1 MLGKSLIPLLLILGL
16 STSAAL
22 AAGSTSTSRKPAAA
36 DPYDKAV
43 QAIKKKKFD
52 SAIVLLRKAVKSKPS
67 DADAWNQLGFSYR
80 KTDRLDE
87 AFAAYGK
94 ALAIDPGHRG
104 ANEYLGELY
113 LRTKQPEKARE
124 RLAKLDSACFFGCEE
139 FDDLKKKIE
148 TYEARM
154 GQ

>member
-1 MLGKSLIPLLLILGL
+1 MLGKSLIPLLLILAV

-22 AAGSTSTSRKPAAA
+22 AAGTSSTSTKPAAA
-36 DPYDKAV
+36 PYAKAV

-52 SAIVLLRKAVKSKPS
+52 RAIVLLRKVVRSKPS

-87 AFAAYGK
+87 AFTAYGK

-113 LRTKQPEKARE
+113 LRTKQPKKARE
-124 RLAKLDSACFFGCEE
+124 RLAKLKSACFFGCEE
-139 FDDLKKKIE
+139 FDDLKKQIE
-148 TYEARM
+148 SYEARM

>member
-1 MLGKSLIPLLLILGL
+1 MNVKSFIAI
-16 STSAAL
+16 TAAL
-22 AAGSTSTSRKPAAA
+22 IIASQAVLAFGGGDPSAKPAAS
-36 DPYDKAV
+36 DFYGQAV
-43 QAIKKKKFD
+43 QAIKKKEFD
-52 SAIVLLRKAVKSKPS
+52 RAIVLLRKAVESRPS
-67 DADAWNQLGFSYR
+67 NADAWNQLGFSYR

-87 AFAAYGK
+87 AFTAYGK

-113 LRTKQPEKARE
+113 LKTKRPKKARE
-124 RLAKLDSACFFGCEE
+124 RLARLDSACTFGCEE

-148 TYEARM
+148 AYEARM